1 MVNKTIKSIN
11 KMGKAGT
18 IISLILRIFLIIGA
32 VGCVIGMIA
41 LFVIPKDLVTVNVNG
56 TAQIEINLES
66 FGVDFSHNQE
76 WFEERLNSG
85 SFRINGSDMTVID
98 TEYEGSLITV
108 NTAGKLMRFDTHIFA
123 YAVLI
128 GLLYIAL
135 SFVTLL
141 FAGKLCE
148 AFRDCASP
156 FEDNVIRRLKAF
168 AYSLLGWAVIPGVA
182 GAIVSSLMI
191 SNYNFNLSFNMGTVF
206 VVLILLA
213 LAYIFQYGAMLQKE
227 SNETL

>member
-18 IISLILRIFLIIGA
+18 IISLVVRIFLIIGA
-32 VGCVIGMIA
+32 VGCVIGMIT
-41 LFVIPKDLVTVNVNG
+41 LFVLPKDLVTVNVNG
-56 TAQIEINLES
+56 SAQIVVDLKA
-66 FGVDFSHNQE
+66 FGVDFSHDE
-76 WFEERLNSG
+76 KRFADRLSSG
-85 SFRINGSDMTVID
+85 SLRINGTDMTVID
-98 TEYEGSLITV
+98 TEYEGSQIMI
-108 NTAGKLMRFDTHIFA
+108 NTAGEFMKFNMHTFA
-123 YAVLI
+123 FAALI

-135 SFVTLL
+135 SFVTFL

-156 FEDNVIRRLKAF
+156 FEDNVIKRLKVF

-182 GAIVSSLMI
+182 GAIVSSLFT
-191 SNYNFNLSFNMGTVF
+191 STYSFNLSFNLGTVF

-213 LAYIFQYGAMLQKE
+213 LAYIFQYGAVLQKE

>member
-32 VGCVIGMIA
+32 AGCVIGMIT
-41 LFVIPKDLVTVNVNG
+41 LFLLPKDLVTVDVNG
-56 TAQIEINLES
+56 TAQIEINLEA
-66 FGVDFSHNQE
+66 FGVDFSHNQG
-76 WFEERLNSG
+76 WFAERLNSG

-98 TEYEGSLITV
+98 TKYEGSLITV
-108 NTAGKLMRFDTHIFA
+108 NTAGKLMTFDMHSFA
-123 YAVLI
+123 FAAFI

-156 FEDNVIRRLKAF
+156 FEDNVIKRLKTF
-168 AYSLLGWAVIPGVA
+168 AYSLLGWAVIPAVA
-182 GAIVSSLMI
+182 GAILSSFFI
-191 SNYNFNLSFNMGTVF
+191 SNSNYNLSFNLGTVF

-213 LAYIFQYGAMLQKE
+213 LAYMFQYGAILQKE

>member
-11 KMGKAGT
+11 KMGKVGT

-41 LFVIPKDLVTVNVNG
+41 ILIMPEDLVTVNVNG
-56 TAQIEINLES
+56 TAQIDVNLEA
-66 FGVDFSHNQE
+66 FGVDFSQTHGR
-76 WFEERLNSG
+76 FEDRLNSG
-85 SFRINGSDMTVID
+85 SFRINGTDMTVIG
-98 TEYEGSLITV
+98 TEYEGSTITV
-108 NTAGKLMRFDTHIFA
+108 NAAGKLVRFNMHTFA
-123 YAVLI
+123 AAITI

-156 FEDNVIRRLKAF
+156 FEDNVIKRLKIF
-168 AYSLLGWAVIPGVA
+168 AYTLLGWAVIPGVA
-182 GAIVSSLMI
+182 SAIVSSLFI
-191 SNYNFNLSFNMGTVF
+191 SNYNFNLSFNLGTVV

-213 LAYIFQYGAMLQKE
+213 LAYIFQYGAELQKE